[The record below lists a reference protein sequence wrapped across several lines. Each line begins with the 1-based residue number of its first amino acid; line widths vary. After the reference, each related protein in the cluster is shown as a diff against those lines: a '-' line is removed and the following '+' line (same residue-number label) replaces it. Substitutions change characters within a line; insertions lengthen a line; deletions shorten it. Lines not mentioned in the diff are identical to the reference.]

1 MHTESEL
8 DQGVRPAVG
17 RPFRRLLGRFSPRGR
32 LGQRLGR
39 LGVLGFMFFLIK
51 GLLWLVAPALL
62 VWWRSHNG

>member
-1 MHTESEL
+1 MRAESEL
-8 DQGVRPAVG
+8 DQGLRPSHGGWLRCLSG
-17 RPFRRLLGRFSPRGR
+17 RLSTRGR

-39 LGVLGFMFFLIK
+39 IGTVGFAFFLIK

>member
-8 DQGVRPAVG
+8 DQGLRPSHGGWLGGFLA
-17 RPFRRLLGRFSPRGR
+17 RRSPRGR

-39 LGVLGFMFFLIK
+39 IGAVGFAFFLIK